1 MLQAASLCPEAELR
15 VPVDL
20 LTPASVAE
28 ASRRH
33 AASSFS
39 LLSAASL
46 AAQEPGPGSLG
57 WQLASS
63 AVSRVRRW
71 SLTSAARPGLAS
83 LCCTCAHILAQV
95 PRYTLH
101 PAGAGLGSW
110 VWSTLSGY
118 PETARDPPLISGIC
132 RIINC
137 IIPRL
142 CSKSEV
148 ESPNKF
154 RNIGLDAIHPVL

>member
-46 AAQEPGPGSLG
+46 AAQQPGPGSLG

-95 PRYTLH
+95 TRYTLH
-101 PAGAGLGSW
+101 PTGAGLGSW
-110 VWSTLSGY
+110 VWSPLSSY
-118 PETARDPPLISGIC
+118 PVARDPPLISGTC

>member
-95 PRYTLH
+95 ENIPSKL
-101 PAGAGLGSW
+101 
-110 VWSTLSGY
+110 
-118 PETARDPPLISGIC
+118 C
-132 RIINC
+132 RN
-137 IIPRL
+137 
-142 CSKSEV
+142 
-148 ESPNKF
+148 
-154 RNIGLDAIHPVL
+154 

>member
-95 PRYTLH
+95 PRYILH
-101 PAGAGLGSW
+101 QQGRVLDLGSGSRCP
-110 VWSTLSGY
+110 V
-118 PETARDPPLISGIC
+118 
-132 RIINC
+132 
-137 IIPRL
+137 IPRWH
-142 CSKSEV
+142 V
-148 ESPNKF
+148 TRP
-154 RNIGLDAIHPVL
+154 

>member
-1 MLQAASLCPEAELR
+1 MLQAASLCPETELR

-39 LLSAASL
+39 PLSAASL

-71 SLTSAARPGLAS
+71 SQASAAQPGLAS
-83 LCCTCAHILAQV
+83 LCCTCARILSQV
-95 PRYTLH
+95 PRYNRAANQVFTITDNRE
-101 PAGAGLGSW
+101 GLSW
-110 VWSTLSGY
+110 LKAPSS
-118 PETARDPPLISGIC
+118 AFMF
-132 RIINC
+132 
-137 IIPRL
+137 
-142 CSKSEV
+142 KSLYAKWA
-148 ESPNKF
+148 PKQ
-154 RNIGLDAIHPVL
+154 GK